1 MKLVKSISLKTLG
14 TLALPLVMF
23 LAMVIATAS
32 VGKVGLY
39 VNAESMEEILRKS
52 CMASLIAMGLSV
64 QILNGRFD
72 FTGGINIIL
81 SAYLAGHIAQ
91 AVGGA
96 GSIPLYIV
104 LCVVFGILISMLT
117 AFMYKILRMPII
129 ITSIA
134 LTLVYESVP
143 RVLFDGKGTQLF
155 SDNYLKVL
163 GFTPWVFLIL
173 LVGVLLYFYFKD
185 LSVGGTRARLLA
197 NNQMTAV
204 NIGINETK
212 NLYYTYL
219 FSGAL
224 FGLAGII
231 YGATTWIQPGEIGN
245 LSTTSVAFSN
255 IVPVYIGM
263 FIGFLSYGWVG
274 VLVGA
279 VSIQMLNK
287 GLAVMINGDVSGY
300 YSMFFGVFMM
310 LFWTLSA
317 ELNNIKKLFAAIQMK
332 IALRKSNLHAPE
344 DPA

>member
-1 MKLVKSISLKTLG
+1 MKLFKSISLTTLG
-14 TLALPLVMF
+14 TLALPAVMF

-32 VGKVGLY
+32 AGKLNLY

-81 SAYLAGHIAQ
+81 SAFLAGHIAEL
-91 AVGGA
+91 VGGA
-96 GSIPLYIV
+96 GSVPLYIL
-104 LCVVFGILISMLT
+104 LCVGFGILISMLT

-143 RVLFDGKGTQLF
+143 RLLFSGKGTQLF
-155 SDNYLKVL
+155 SNDNLKVL

-173 LVGVLLYFYFKD
+173 LAGVLLYFYFKD

-212 NLYYTYL
+212 NLFFTYL

-224 FGLAGII
+224 FGLAAII

-263 FIGFLSYGWVG
+263 FIGFLSFGWVG
-274 VLVGA
+274 VIVGA

-317 ELNNIKKLFAAIQMK
+317 ELPNIKKLIASIKMK
-332 IALRKSNLHAPE
+332 IAMKKMSVQS
-344 DPA
+344 

>member
-1 MKLVKSISLKTLG
+1 MF
-14 TLALPLVMF
+14 LVM
-23 LAMVIATAS
+23 LIATSS
-32 VGKVGLY
+32 VGKAGLY

-81 SAYLAGHIAQ
+81 SAFIGGHIAKM
-91 AVGGA
+91 VGGVA
-96 GSIPLYIV
+96 SRYVYI
-104 LCVVFGILISMLT
+104 LLTIVFSMSLSMLT
-117 AFMYKILRMPII
+117 AFLYKVLRMPIM

-134 LTLVYESVP
+134 LTLVYESLP
-143 RVLFDGKGTQLF
+143 RILFGGQGLQLF
-155 SDNYLKVL
+155 TDEYIQVL
-163 GFTPWVFLIL
+163 GMKGSWWPFAIL
-173 LVGVLLYFYFKD
+173 AVGVILYFYFKD

-197 NNQMTAV
+197 NNQLTAV

-212 NLYYTYL
+212 NLYYTYI

-224 FGLAGII
+224 FGLAAIL

-279 VSIQMLNK
+279 VSIQMLTK
-287 GLAVMINGDVSGY
+287 GLSVMINGDVSGY
-300 YSMFFGVFMM
+300 YSIFFGIFMM
-310 LFWTLSA
+310 IFWTLSA
-317 ELNNIKKLFAAIQMK
+317 ELPNIKKLLANIKLSLAKKKMEQSAEK
-332 IALRKSNLHAPE
+332 AE
-344 DPA
+344 